1 MGAPTPMV
9 FKGRF
14 LTIPFTEWRRIPQKL
29 QTGTGFTVTNA
40 EASSA
45 HEVRSHQ
52 VITTHP
58 LTTARTSIARFPVT
72 VPVASSLL
80 LAGPIGLLCDLG
92 LFGLPSLVRDLCLPF
107 STTSRL
113 GARTTVSESGSD
125 AFNTL
130 INVFFRVLEARD
142 SLSLLQLTKHQLLS
156 TCLYERLLVVLFWT
170 TSDLGR
176 TLPISLW
183 PQ

>member
-1 MGAPTPMV
+1 M
-9 FKGRF
+9 
-14 LTIPFTEWRRIPQKL
+14 
-29 QTGTGFTVTNA
+29 
-40 EASSA
+40 
-45 HEVRSHQ
+45 
-52 VITTHP
+52 ITTHP
-58 LTTARTSIARFPVT
+58 LTTARTSIARFLVT

>member
-1 MGAPTPMV
+1 M
-9 FKGRF
+9 
-14 LTIPFTEWRRIPQKL
+14 
-29 QTGTGFTVTNA
+29 
-40 EASSA
+40 
-45 HEVRSHQ
+45 
-52 VITTHP
+52 ITTHP
-58 LTTARTSIARFPVT
+58 LTTARTSIARFLVT

-130 INVFFRVLEARD
+130 INGLFQSARGEGFSIAFAAD
-142 SLSLLQLTKHQLLS
+142 QASAVE
-156 TCLYERLLVVLFWT
+156 Y
-170 TSDLGR
+170 
-176 TLPISLW
+176 LPV
-183 PQ
+183 